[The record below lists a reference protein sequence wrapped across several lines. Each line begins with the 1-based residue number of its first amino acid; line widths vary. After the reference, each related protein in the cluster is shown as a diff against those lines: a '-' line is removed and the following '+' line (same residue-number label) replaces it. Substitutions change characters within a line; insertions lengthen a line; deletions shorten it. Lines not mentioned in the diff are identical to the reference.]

1 MRGTPYTKQEES
13 KLRQLYPNTNTEK
26 ISELL
31 GRDVNSIYRKANSLG
46 LKKSDSYMNTPLG
59 GRISKGERISISTEF
74 KKGSI
79 PANKGTKGM
88 MKANRTSFVKGQ
100 VPANHKP
107 VGSER
112 ITKDGYIEIKI
123 TEPNKWALKHRVVWQ
138 ENKGPISKGFIVVFN
153 DNNKLNVSIDNLRI
167 ITLKENMTRNS
178 IMRFPEELRK
188 TIKAVSKLKKQ
199 ILTHG

>member
-1 MRGTPYTKQEES
+1 MNGKPYTKQEEA
-13 KLRQLYPNTNTEK
+13 KLRELYPNTSSHQIADILNK
-26 ISELL
+26 
-31 GRDVNSIYRKANSLG
+31 DVKSIYAKATKLG
-46 LKKSDSYMNTPLG
+46 LKKSIEYMQTTSS
-59 GRISKGERISISTEF
+59 GRISKGERISITTEF

-79 PANKGTKGM
+79 PSNKGTKGI

-100 VPANHKP
+100 IPANHKP
-107 VGSER
+107 IGSER

-123 TEPNKWALKHRVVWQ
+123 SEPNKWALKHRVIWQ
-138 ENKGPISKGFIVVFN
+138 KYNGQIPKGYIVVFN
-153 DNNKLNVSIDNLRI
+153 DNDKLNVFIDNLRL
-167 ITLKENMTRNS
+167 ITLKENMQRNS